1 MYESKKY
8 PFKKINQI
16 RACDNLL
23 NYMDSNEI
31 FKIHTDAS
39 AFQLGAVVI
48 QKRKPIALYSRKLT
62 DVQKCYTII
71 DKELLTIVETL
82 NQFRTILLGQKIR
95 IHTDHKNITC
105 KNFNTD
111 RVLRWR

>member
-1 MYESKKY
+1 MN
-8 PFKKINQI
+8 F
-16 RACDNLL
+16 
-23 NYMDSNEI
+23 NEI
-31 FKIHTDAS
+31 FKIHTDAR

-48 QKRKPIALYSRKLT
+48 QKSKAIALYSRKIT
-62 DVQKCYTII
+62 DVQNCYTIT
-71 DKELLTIVETL
+71 DKELLIIVETL

-95 IHTDHKNITC
+95 IHTNHKNITC